1 MMRGSAGQKLTALV
15 DAILTRLRRHI
26 PAGSAQAYS
35 FALACVGAATGF
47 EFWIRWLDPQASPL
61 IAYYPMMALCALL
74 GGMGPGILAAL
85 TSGVT
90 AWWAFML
97 PAYSFS
103 LEHHG
108 DRVTLVGFALGSAFI
123 VFASDYLRR
132 AAKRLED
139 EERLRQL
146 AVQELAH
153 RLKNKIATIQA
164 IISVQLREHPEIRKD
179 ILDRLQALSAT
190 DRLIEEAN
198 GQGAFVRNIAETEL
212 GPYAASR
219 FSIQGTDVLLPPKYA
234 LTVALLVH
242 ELATNA
248 AKYGSLSK
256 PEGRVSLSSRMS
268 GELLYLEWRETA
280 GPTVSPPQKTGFG
293 MRLLSRALQQFGG
306 GTEMFFEPSGLICKM
321 RLALPP
327 AAKSD
332 SAEND
337 SGQPLT
343 ATT

>member
-1 MMRGSAGQKLTALV
+1 MMQASHGQNLTALV
-15 DAILTRLRRHI
+15 DTILARLRRTI
-26 PAGSAQAYS
+26 PAGSARAYL
-35 FALACVGAATGF
+35 FALACVGGATAF
-47 EFWIRWLDPQASPL
+47 QFWIRWLDPQTPPFL
-61 IAYYPMMALCALL
+61 AYYPTMALCALL
-74 GGMGPGILAAL
+74 GGVGPGIFVAL
-85 TSGVT
+85 SGSVT
-90 AWWAFML
+90 AWWAFMP

-103 LEHHG
+103 LERTG
-108 DRVTLVGFALGSAFI
+108 DSLTLVVFAFGSAFI
-123 VFASDYLRR
+123 IFASDYFRR

-139 EERLRQL
+139 EQQLRQL
-146 AVQELAH
+146 AVEELAH

-212 GPYAASR
+212 GPYVASR
-219 FSIQGTDVLLPPKYA
+219 VSIQGPDLLLPPKYA
-234 LTVALLVH
+234 LTIALLLH

-256 PEGRVSLSSRMS
+256 PEGHVFLLSRVS
-268 GELLYLEWRETA
+268 GELLFLEWRETA
-280 GPTVSPPQKTGFG
+280 GPTVCPPRKTGFG
-293 MRLLSRALQQFGG
+293 VRLLSRALQQFGG
-306 GTEMFFEPSGLICKM
+306 ATEMFFEPSGLVCKM

-327 AAKSD
+327 PSKSGT
-332 SAEND
+332 AEND
-337 SGQPLT
+337 DEQPLT

>member
-1 MMRGSAGQKLTALV
+1 MMRVSDGQNLTALV
-15 DAILTRLRRHI
+15 DAILARLRRHI
-26 PAGSAQAYS
+26 PAGSARAYS
-35 FALACVGAATGF
+35 FALASVGAATAF
-47 EFWIRWLDPQASPL
+47 EFWIRWFDPQAPPL
-61 IAYYPMMALCALL
+61 IAYYPTVALCALL
-74 GGMGPGILAAL
+74 GGVGPGMLTAL
-85 TSGVT
+85 TGGVT

-103 LEHHG
+103 LARHG
-108 DRVTLVGFALGSAFI
+108 DRVTLVAFAFVSTFI
-123 VFASDYLRR
+123 VFTSDYFRR

-139 EERLRQL
+139 EEQLRQL

-198 GQGAFVRNIAETEL
+198 GQGAFIRNIAETEL
-212 GPYAASR
+212 GPYVASR
-219 FSIQGTDVLLPPKYA
+219 VSIRGTDVLLPPKYA

-256 PEGRVSLSSRMS
+256 PEGHVSLSSRKS

-280 GPTVSPPQKTGFG
+280 GPTVSQPGKTGFG
-293 MRLLSRALQQFGG
+293 VRLLSRALQQFGG
-306 GTEMFFEPSGLICKM
+306 GTEIFFEPSGLVCKM

-327 AAKSD
+327 ASKSS

-337 SGQPLT
+337 NGQPL
-343 ATT
+343 ATTN

>member
-1 MMRGSAGQKLTALV
+1 MMQASHGRNLTALV
-15 DAILTRLRRHI
+15 DTILARLRRNI
-26 PAGSAQAYS
+26 PAGSAQAFS
-35 FALACVGAATGF
+35 FALACVGVATAF
-47 EFWIRWLDPQASPL
+47 EFWIQWLDPQASPL
-61 IAYYPMMALCALL
+61 IAYYPTVALCALL
-74 GGMGPGILAAL
+74 GGVGPGMLAAL
-85 TSGVT
+85 TGGVT
-90 AWWAFML
+90 AWWAFTL

-103 LEHHG
+103 LERNG
-108 DRVTLVGFALGSAFI
+108 DKVTLVTFAFVSALI
-123 VFASDYLRR
+123 VFVSDYFRR
-132 AAKRLED
+132 ATKRLED
-139 EERLRQL
+139 EEQLRQL

-164 IISVQLREHPEIRKD
+164 IISIQLREHPEIRKD

-212 GPYAASR
+212 GPYVASR
-219 FSIQGTDVLLPPKYA
+219 VSIQGTDVLLPPKYA

-242 ELATNA
+242 ELATNS

-280 GPTVSPPQKTGFG
+280 GPTVSPPGKTGFG
-293 MRLLSRALQQFGG
+293 VRLLSRALQQFGG
-306 GTEMFFEPSGLICKM
+306 GTEMFFEPSGLVCKM
-321 RLALPP
+321 RLALPAP
-327 AAKSD
+327 SKSD

-337 SGQPLT
+337 NEQPLT

>member
-1 MMRGSAGQKLTALV
+1 MMRGSAGQNLTALV
-15 DAILTRLRRHI
+15 DAILARLRRHI

-35 FALACVGAATGF
+35 FALACVGAATAF
-47 EFWIRWLDPQASPL
+47 EFWIRWLDPQVSPL
-61 IAYYPMMALCALL
+61 IAYYPTMALCALL
-74 GGMGPGILAAL
+74 GGVGPGILVAL
-85 TSGVT
+85 TGGVT

-108 DRVTLVGFALGSAFI
+108 DRVTLVVFTFVSAFI
-123 VFASDYLRR
+123 VFASDYFRR

-139 EERLRQL
+139 EEQLRQL

-219 FSIQGTDVLLPPKYA
+219 VSIQGADVLLPPKYA
-234 LTVALLVH
+234 LTVALLIH

-256 PEGRVSLSSRMS
+256 PEGRVCLSSRMS

-280 GPTVSPPQKTGFG
+280 GPTVSAPRKTGFG
-293 MRLLSRALQQFGG
+293 VRLLSRALQQFGG

-327 AAKSD
+327 ASKLD

-337 SGQPLT
+337 NGQPLT